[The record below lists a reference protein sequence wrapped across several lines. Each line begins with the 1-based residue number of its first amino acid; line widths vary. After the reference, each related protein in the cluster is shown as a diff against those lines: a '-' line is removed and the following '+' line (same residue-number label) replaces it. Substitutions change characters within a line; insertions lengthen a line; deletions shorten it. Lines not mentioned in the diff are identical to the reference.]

1 MPKEQK
7 CFWKGKR
14 ISQKMYEKRLQQVE
28 VARKIKSSN
37 GKFESPNLKIDANT
51 SKNSSENNATDCI
64 DDDFVVGGRRIV
76 HIQTLAKQLFC
87 QCCKSILSLM
97 DTKEEKRFGLG
108 SILYVKCCQCKK
120 INTVFT
126 DKRHK
131 GPNNKYLFDNNT
143 KAVIGCL
150 NNGTGNTDFN
160 KLLAEINIPELNWH
174 TYKTYEMEVAKKVE
188 YVARENC
195 MAAAIQERKLTI
207 ENAAKLKDL

>member
-1 MPKEQK
+1 
-7 CFWKGKR
+7 
-14 ISQKMYEKRLQQVE
+14 MYEKRLQQVE

-64 DDDFVVGGRRIV
+64 DDDFVVGGR
-76 HIQTLAKQLFC
+76 
-87 QCCKSILSLM
+87 
-97 DTKEEKRFGLG
+97 
-108 SILYVKCCQCKK
+108 
-120 INTVFT
+120 
-126 DKRHK
+126 
-131 GPNNKYLFDNNT
+131 
-143 KAVIGCL
+143 CL

-207 ENAAKLKDL
+207 ENAAKLKDLL